1 MNSKIS
7 AANVKTKRTYTVAE
21 AAAVVAT
28 TPQTIRKWVH
38 KRGMPIVEGSLPW
51 LILGVDLKT
60 YASGT
65 RRPKMPKPAPGEMT
79 CMKCR
84 QPRKADGGLADY
96 VCHDAKT
103 GRLVALCEEC
113 GSIMN
118 LFTSRAKLS
127 QLAAF
132 FDIRERGDPID

>member
-7 AANVKTKRTYTVAE
+7 AARVKAERTYTVAE
-21 AAAVVAT
+21 AAAVVGT
-28 TPQTIRKWVH
+28 TPPTIRKWVH
-38 KRGMPIVEGSLPW
+38 KRAMPIVEGSLPW
-51 LILGVDLKT
+51 LILGRDLKKF
-60 YASGT
+60 ASGT
-65 RRPKMPKPAPGEMT
+65 RRPKMPKPDPGEMT

-96 VCHDAKT
+96 VSQDART

-118 LFTSRAKLS
+118 LFTARAKLS
-127 QLAAF
+127 QLSAF
-132 FDIRERGDPID
+132 FDIRERGDPSD